1 MKDSL
6 ILVHAGPLET
16 RVALVEDGRL
26 AELFHEAEHERPLV
40 GNIIK
45 GRVTRVLPGM
55 QAAFVDIGL
64 DKAGFLYVGE
74 IDTGEGG
81 GDSGDGGD
89 GDEDR
94 DDDEVATED
103 AAPRG
108 RLGSNRKIEDL
119 LREGE
124 EVLVQIIKA
133 PIGTK
138 GARLTGYL
146 TIAGRQL
153 VLSPGQTRV
162 GVSRKIRFAKER
174 QRLRGILDDLKTEGI
189 GLIART
195 VAEGRSAED
204 LRADR
209 DYLARI
215 WQAVQRR
222 ASEARAPTV
231 VYQELTMPL
240 RIIRDVLGP
249 RYSRILVDDAAEFD
263 RVRRFLE
270 AAIPARANDVFLY
283 DEPGA
288 MFEAYGI
295 ETQFRDAL
303 KPHARLPSGG
313 GLVIE
318 ETEALT
324 SIDVNTGRFV
334 GSRNLED
341 TVLKTN
347 LEAVREIARQARL
360 RNLGGILILDFI
372 DMDLAENRTKV
383 YNTLKEELRHDR
395 ARTSIL
401 KISEL
406 GLVEMTRQRLQESLT
421 RAVGAPCPHCHGR
434 GYLTQPRVIVA
445 ALWRRLLELATE
457 SPGGRFVVRAH
468 PWVTDW
474 LFEEALPILEG
485 LETQFSCR
493 FRILPDPSLPEEEWT
508 VAAESPSRGRS
519 GAS

>member
-26 AELFHEAEHERPLV
+26 AELFHETDHERPLV

-74 IDTGEGG
+74 IDTGEGVA
-81 GDSGDGGD
+81 DADGA
-89 GDEDR
+89 EDR
-94 DDDEVATED
+94 DDED
-103 AAPRG
+103 AVSEDVAPRG
-108 RLGSNRKIEDL
+108 RPGSDRKIEDL
-119 LREGE
+119 LREGQE
-124 EVLVQIIKA
+124 ILVQIVKA

-153 VLSPGQTRV
+153 VLSPGQTRI

-174 QRLRGILDDLKTEGI
+174 QRLRSILDDLKTEGI

-195 VAEGRSAED
+195 VAEGRTAED

-209 DYLARI
+209 DYLTRI
-215 WQAVQRR
+215 WQTVQRR
-222 ASEARAPTV
+222 AAEARAPTV
-231 VYQELTMPL
+231 IYQELTMPL

-249 RYSRILVDDAAEFD
+249 RYSRVLVDDAAEYD
-263 RVRRFLE
+263 RIRRFLE
-270 AAIPARANDVFLY
+270 AAIPARAGDVVLH
-283 DEPGA
+283 EERGA
-288 MFEAYGI
+288 MFESYGI
-295 ETQFRDAL
+295 ETQFREAL

-313 GLVIE
+313 SLVIE

-383 YNTLKEELRHDR
+383 YNALKEELRHDR

-421 RAVGAPCPHCHGR
+421 RSVGAPCPHCHGR
-434 GYLTQPRVIVA
+434 GYLTQPRVIAA
-445 ALWRRLLELATE
+445 ALWRRLLELAAA
-457 SPGGRFVVRAH
+457 SSGGRFVVRAH

-474 LFEEALPILEG
+474 LFDEALPILEG
-485 LETQFSCR
+485 LEAQFSCR
-493 FRILPDPSLPEEEWT
+493 VRILPDPSLPEEEWT
-508 VAAESPSRGRS
+508 VAAESPSRGRPA
-519 GAS
+519 AS

>member
-1 MKDSL
+1 MKDSQ

-26 AELFHEAEHERPLV
+26 AEIFHETEHERPLV
-40 GNIIK
+40 GNIVK

-81 GDSGDGGD
+81 DDDGG
-89 GDEDR
+89 ER
-94 DDDEVATED
+94 ED
-103 AAPRG
+103 AEDADGNGDTGAPPRG
-108 RLGSNRKIEDL
+108 RPGSDRKIEDL
-119 LREGE
+119 LRDGQEI
-124 EVLVQIIKA
+124 LVQIIKA

-146 TIAGRQL
+146 SIAGRQL

-174 QRLRGILDDLKTEGI
+174 QRLRAILDELKTEGI

-195 VAEGRSAED
+195 VAEGRTAED

-209 DYLARI
+209 DYLTRI

-222 ASEARAPTV
+222 AAEAKAPAV

-249 RYSRILVDDAAEFD
+249 RYSRILVDDPEEFD
-263 RVRRFLE
+263 RIRRFLE
-270 AAIPARANDVFLY
+270 AAIPARAGDVALY
-283 DEPGA
+283 EGRAA
-288 MFEAYGI
+288 MFESLGVEA
-295 ETQFRDAL
+295 QFRDAL
-303 KPHARLPSGG
+303 RPQVRLPSGG

-334 GSRNLED
+334 GTRNLED

-383 YNTLKEELRHDR
+383 YNALKDELRHDR

-421 RAVGAPCPHCHGR
+421 RSVGAPCPHCHGR
-434 GYLTQPRVIVA
+434 GYLTQPRVIAA
-445 ALWRRLLELATE
+445 ALWRRLYELARE

-468 PWVTDW
+468 PWVADW
-474 LFEEALPILEG
+474 LFEEALPIVESLEA
-485 LETQFSCR
+485 EFNCR
-493 FRILPDPSLPEEEWT
+493 FRILPDPTLPEEEWK
-508 VAAESPSRGRS
+508 ALPESPSQGRS
-519 GAS
+519 

>member
-1 MKDSL
+1 MKESL

-26 AELFHEAEHERPLV
+26 AELFHEADDERPLV

-45 GRVTRVLPGM
+45 GRVMRVLPGM

-81 GDSGDGGD
+81 GD
-89 GDEDR
+89 EA
-94 DDDEVATED
+94 DDDAPADE
-103 AAPRG
+103 APRG
-108 RLGSNRKIEDL
+108 RGASDRRIEDL
-119 LREGE
+119 VKEGQE
-124 EVLVQIIKA
+124 ILVQIIKA

-146 TIAGRQL
+146 TLAGRQL

-174 QRLRGILDDLKTEGI
+174 QRLRAILDELKTEGI

-195 VAEGRSAED
+195 VAEGRTAED

-209 DYLARI
+209 DYLTRI
-215 WQAVQRR
+215 WGTVQRR
-222 ASEARAPTV
+222 AAEAKAPAV

-240 RIIRDVLGP
+240 RVIRDVLGP
-249 RYSRILVDDAAEFD
+249 RYRRVIVDDREEFE
-263 RVRRFLE
+263 RVKRFLE
-270 AAIPARANDVFLY
+270 AAIPARAGDVALH
-283 DEPGA
+283 EGA
-288 MFEAYGI
+288 KGMFEAWGV
-295 ETQFRDAL
+295 EQQFREAL
-303 KPHARLPSGG
+303 KPHVRLPSGG

-347 LEAVREIARQARL
+347 LEAVDEIARQIRL

-372 DMDLAENRTKV
+372 DMDLAENRTRV
-383 YNTLKEELRHDR
+383 YNALKDALRHDR

-421 RAVGAPCPHCHGR
+421 RSVGAACPHCHGR
-434 GYLTQPRVIVA
+434 GYLTQPRVLGA
-445 ALWRRLLELATE
+445 ALWRRLLELAPASE
-457 SPGGRFVVRAH
+457 GGQIVVRAH

-474 LFEEALPILEG
+474 LFEDALPMIEALE
-485 LETQFSCR
+485 ERFNCR
-493 FRILPDPSLPEEEWT
+493 IRILPEPSLPEEQWT
-508 VAAESPSRGRS
+508 AEAASPSRARRAGSSPR
-519 GAS
+519 